1 VFYRRGTRTDR
12 RGAGWRLPV
21 TALLSAALG
30 LSAAAPAAADLAPDP
45 VLSDIFVASVTG
57 MRPDFIRGVDIGS
70 VIANENSG
78 VRYFNWDGEEQDIF
92 VTLAEAGVNMVRIR
106 IWNDPWYV
114 AADGT
119 RHGFGGGNNDV
130 DQAIVI
136 GQRATAAG
144 MGVQLNFHYSDFW
157 ADPGKQMSPRAW
169 EGLNLVDRAAAL
181 GEFTYESVTRI
192 IEAGV
197 DVWQVQVGNETN
209 GAMAGV
215 SGWNSMIPLFRA
227 GSEAV
232 RRAAESTGTDIQVAV
247 HFTNPQNASALRGF
261 AANLAG
267 GGVEFDVFGA
277 SYYSFWHGTLENLTW
292 VLSQI
297 ARDHDVDVMVMET
310 SWAFTPEDG
319 DGFPNNVPFTGLDPK
334 YPLSVQGQANAV
346 RDVFQAV
353 ANVDGGRGLG
363 VIYWEPAWTPVG
375 RHGQTEP
382 NRILWERHGS
392 GWASSFAA
400 SFDPYDAGMWY
411 GGSGWDNQALFD
423 FYGHPLASLNVFR
436 YVDTGAVPRGGIVV
450 DTVMDESFTIELTPG
465 LTGADV
471 VAAAPS
477 TVTGVFLDNAR
488 LPLPVEWSASTIE
501 TALATAA
508 GRGGINTFTI
518 PGEAYEA
525 ATGRTFAVSLRLTI
539 QPQNLVLNH
548 GFESSDM
555 SMWDLAIHSGSP
567 SRRAYNPRSDAYAIH
582 WGGAGQ

>member
-1 VFYRRGTRTDR
+1 MFYRRGTRTDR

-45 VLSDIFVASVTG
+45 VLSDIFVAPVTG

-215 SGWNSMIPLFRA
+215 SEPVP
-227 GSEAV
+227 V
-232 RRAAESTGTDIQVAV
+232 RI
-247 HFTNPQNASALRGF
+247 
-261 AANLAG
+261 
-267 GGVEFDVFGA
+267 
-277 SYYSFWHGTLENLTW
+277 
-292 VLSQI
+292 
-297 ARDHDVDVMVMET
+297 
-310 SWAFTPEDG
+310 
-319 DGFPNNVPFTGLDPK
+319 
-334 YPLSVQGQANAV
+334 
-346 RDVFQAV
+346 
-353 ANVDGGRGLG
+353 
-363 VIYWEPAWTPVG
+363 
-375 RHGQTEP
+375 
-382 NRILWERHGS
+382 
-392 GWASSFAA
+392 
-400 SFDPYDAGMWY
+400 
-411 GGSGWDNQALFD
+411 
-423 FYGHPLASLNVFR
+423 
-436 YVDTGAVPRGGIVV
+436 
-450 DTVMDESFTIELTPG
+450 
-465 LTGADV
+465 
-471 VAAAPS
+471 
-477 TVTGVFLDNAR
+477 
-488 LPLPVEWSASTIE
+488 
-501 TALATAA
+501 
-508 GRGGINTFTI
+508 
-518 PGEAYEA
+518 
-525 ATGRTFAVSLRLTI
+525 
-539 QPQNLVLNH
+539 
-548 GFESSDM
+548 
-555 SMWDLAIHSGSP
+555 
-567 SRRAYNPRSDAYAIH
+567 
-582 WGGAGQ
+582 